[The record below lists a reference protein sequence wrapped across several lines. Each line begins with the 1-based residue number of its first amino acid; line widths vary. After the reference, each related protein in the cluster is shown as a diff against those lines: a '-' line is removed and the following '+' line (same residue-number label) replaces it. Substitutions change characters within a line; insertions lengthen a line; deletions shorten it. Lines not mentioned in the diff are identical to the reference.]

1 MTDPH
6 PTIDCPSGVQ
16 ITGASGAD
24 YESILTR
31 PALEFVASLQ
41 REFGARRRDLLAQ
54 RVERQ
59 KRLDAGERP
68 DFLAQTADRRTS
80 EWRVAEIPADI
91 RCRKVEITGPVDR
104 KMIVNALNS
113 GADVFM
119 ADFEDSSSPTWSN
132 MVEGQLHLRDAVRR
146 EIDFTHPETGKH
158 YALDDDPAVLFVR
171 PRGWHLDEAHL
182 VVDGAP
188 VSGSLFDFGL
198 FLFHNAK
205 EQLARG
211 SGPYFYLPKLESHLE
226 ARLWNDVFVHAQRGL
241 GIPNGTIRAT
251 VLIETILAAF
261 EMDEILWELRDHSA
275 GLNCGRWDY
284 IFSFIKRF
292 RADPTF
298 VVPDRATVGMDRRF
312 LRSYS
317 QLLIKTCHR
326 RRAHAMGG
334 MAAQIPIKGDAAA
347 NDAALAKV
355 RADKRREAN
364 DGHDGTW
371 VAHPALVAIAREEFA
386 IVQGEN
392 QLDVLRED
400 VEITAADLLAVPEGK
415 ITDGGLRENLR
426 VGVQYLEAWLR
437 GNGCV
442 PLYIFFDDAATAE
455 ISRTQVWQWIHHG
468 AKLDDGRTV
477 DRTLVESVFAEELDR
492 IRVELGA
499 DRFDAGCFDVAR
511 DLFNEMMFAEELPE
525 FLTSRAYDRI

>member
-1 MTDPH
+1 
-6 PTIDCPSGVQ
+6 
-16 ITGASGAD
+16 
-24 YESILTR
+24 
-31 PALEFVASLQ
+31 
-41 REFGARRRDLLAQ
+41 
-54 RVERQ
+54 
-59 KRLDAGERP
+59 
-68 DFLAQTADRRTS
+68 
-80 EWRVAEIPADI
+80 
-91 RCRKVEITGPVDR
+91 
-104 KMIVNALNS
+104 
-113 GADVFM
+113 
-119 ADFEDSSSPTWSN
+119 
-132 MVEGQLHLRDAVRR
+132 
-146 EIDFTHPETGKH
+146 
-158 YALDDDPAVLFVR
+158 
-171 PRGWHLDEAHL
+171 
-182 VVDGAP
+182 
-188 VSGSLFDFGL
+188 
-198 FLFHNAK
+198 
-205 EQLARG
+205 
-211 SGPYFYLPKLESHLE
+211 
-226 ARLWNDVFVHAQRGL
+226 
-241 GIPNGTIRAT
+241 
-251 VLIETILAAF
+251 
-261 EMDEILWELRDHSA
+261 
-275 GLNCGRWDY
+275 
-284 IFSFIKRF
+284 
-292 RADPTF
+292 
-298 VVPDRATVGMDRRF
+298 
-312 LRSYS
+312 
-317 QLLIKTCHR
+317 
-326 RRAHAMGG
+326 MGG

-386 IVQGEN
+386 IVKGDN

-442 PLYIFFDDAATAE
+442 PLYNLMEDAATAE